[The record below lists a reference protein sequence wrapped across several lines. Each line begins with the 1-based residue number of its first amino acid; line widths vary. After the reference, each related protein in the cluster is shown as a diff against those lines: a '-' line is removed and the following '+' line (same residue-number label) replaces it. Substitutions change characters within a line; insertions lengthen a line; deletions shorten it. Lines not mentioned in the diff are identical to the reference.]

1 MIRIWIVCTWMG
13 IALFCYLTLAQVINR
28 PIIVLDPGHG
38 GVDSGA
44 IGINGIM
51 EKDVVLEVAIE
62 VIRLNDI
69 LFDNKLDIY
78 LTRYKDTL
86 ISLGHRTKL
95 ARALQPDYFISIHC
109 NHATRKA
116 AQGIEVCVQ
125 QPVHNKNVELHSKSE
140 KLAKTILREFHN
152 SLGFRIRGRKYAN
165 FQVLRET
172 QFTCP
177 AVLLEIGFLSNW
189 EEAEHSKRKESVRAY
204 AMAINQVFLTKR
216 IL

>member
-1 MIRIWIVCTWMG
+1 MKRIWIVCLWIGFT
-13 IALFCYLTLAQVINR
+13 LLCNPTLAQVINK
-28 PIIVLDPGHG
+28 PIVVLDPGHG

-44 IGINGIM
+44 IGINGIK
-51 EKDVVLEVAIE
+51 EKDVVLEVAME

-69 LFDNKLDIY
+69 LFDNTLDIY

-109 NHATRKA
+109 NQATRNA
-116 AQGIEVCVQ
+116 AQGIEVYVQ
-125 QPVHNKNVELHSKSE
+125 QPKPNRNLELQSRSE
-140 KLAKTILREFHN
+140 TLAKTILREFDN

-172 QFTCP
+172 QLTCP
-177 AVLLEIGFLSNW
+177 AVLLELGFLSNW
-189 EEAEHSKRKESVRAY
+189 EEAEHSKRKESVAGF
-204 AMAINQVFLTKR
+204 ALGVLQSLNLEID
-216 IL
+216 